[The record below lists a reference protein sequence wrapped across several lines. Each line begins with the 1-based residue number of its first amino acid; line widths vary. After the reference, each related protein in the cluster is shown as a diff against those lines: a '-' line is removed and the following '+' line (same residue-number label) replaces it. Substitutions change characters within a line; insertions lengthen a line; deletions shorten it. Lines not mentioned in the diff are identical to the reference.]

1 MCATGCL
8 DTDAFFSYLYN
19 LTSLKIVVS
28 IKRLLNHSP
37 EIKQSR
43 ELLVHQIRIVRSVCM
58 MEEDAEMMCY
68 ILAQTNKMN
77 LVHRAEVQD
86 PAGVLRHGHHSVL
99 IRRLFRLLQVVPLSR
114 RIMD

>member
-1 MCATGCL
+1 
-8 DTDAFFSYLYN
+8 
-19 LTSLKIVVS
+19 
-28 IKRLLNHSP
+28 
-37 EIKQSR
+37 
-43 ELLVHQIRIVRSVCM
+43 M